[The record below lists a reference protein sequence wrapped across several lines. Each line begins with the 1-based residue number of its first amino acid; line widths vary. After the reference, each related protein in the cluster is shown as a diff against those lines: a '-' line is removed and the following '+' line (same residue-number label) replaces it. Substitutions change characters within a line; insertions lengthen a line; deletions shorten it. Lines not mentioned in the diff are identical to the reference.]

1 MKFTYHHDYP
11 KEQVTSTI
19 LDSTLIRR
27 LLRYFYPARWWMALS
42 FLLLLIARILDVLV
56 PLFIG
61 YIVHEILSSPH
72 ETSLFPKILSD
83 SLMVFLMLMGS
94 YLLDAG
100 NLFLR
105 NWIAEKAVYQMRT
118 MVFQHIQ
125 TMPIRFFDHNPVGR
139 MMTRTIHDVDQIDQ
153 MFSQGIIPIVSSFL
167 LFIAIFV
174 AIVWLNG
181 QLALMV
187 LLLIPILGYVTSQ
200 FRIKQKSSYEK
211 VRTVLSAMNG
221 FIQEHLMGASTVR
234 HFNLQKQERKKIEE
248 INDDYRMANLE
259 SIYNFSSFIAS
270 NEFIHQLMLIGSFV
284 LLAYISSSQGGFQ
297 AGTFFTFSLYAL
309 MVFRPITDLAERYNL
324 LQAAIAAARRV
335 FHILDQPTEND
346 KEINK
351 IHLDKI
357 HHISFDQVW
366 FAYEKE
372 HWVLRGISFE
382 VKEGESLAIVGFT
395 GEGKTTLISLLL
407 RFYEIQ
413 RGTIRINGR
422 DIKEYSLS
430 SLRKRFN
437 VVLQDPVIFSG
448 TIAENISLYKPD
460 FPEESLHSSIRY
472 VHLEDFVN
480 RFPDGLDHYLLERG
494 ISLSAGQ
501 MQLISL
507 ARAVAHNGDLFLLDE
522 ATANIDLMTE
532 KVIQEVLEKILEQK
546 TSLVIAHRLSTVQ
559 HAKRILVLDKGVIQE
574 SGTHQELLK
583 LGGIYEKLYRLQFQN
598 KI

>member
-1 MKFTYHHDYP
+1 MKFNYHHDYP
-11 KEQVTSTI
+11 KEQVISTVV
-19 LDSTLIRR
+19 DSTLIRR
-27 LLRYFYPARWWMALS
+27 LLRYFYPARWWMSLS
-42 FLLLLIARILDVLV
+42 FLLLLLARILDVLV
-56 PLFIG
+56 PIFIG
-61 YIVHEILSSPH
+61 YIVHEILTSPH
-72 ETSLFPKILSD
+72 EISLFSKILID
-83 SLMVFLMLMGS
+83 SLIVFFMLIGS
-94 YLLDAG
+94 YLLDTA

-105 NWIAEKAVYQMRT
+105 NWIAEKAVLKLRT
-118 MVFQHIQ
+118 RVFQHIQ
-125 TMPIRFFDHNPVGR
+125 AMPISFYDHNPVGR

-153 MFSQGIIPIVSSFL
+153 MFSEGVIPIVSSL
-167 LFIAIFV
+167 MLFIAIFV

-187 LLLIPILGYVTSQ
+187 LLLIPILWYLTSR
-200 FRIKQKSSYEK
+200 FRIQQKNCYEK

-234 HFNLQKQERKKIEE
+234 HFNLQKQERKKLEE

-284 LLAYISSSQGGFQ
+284 LLVHISNSHGGFQ

-324 LQAAIAAARRV
+324 LQAAMAAARRI
-335 FHILDQPTEND
+335 FHILDQSTENY
-346 KEINK
+346 EEANK

-357 HHISFDQVW
+357 HQISFDQVW
-366 FAYEKE
+366 FAYEKD
-372 HWVLRGISFE
+372 HWILRGITFE
-382 VKEGESLAIVGFT
+382 VKEGESIAIVGFT

-413 RGTIRINGR
+413 KGTIRINGR

-448 TIAENISLYKPD
+448 SIAENIALYKPE
-460 FPEESLHSSIRY
+460 FPEESIMSAIRY
-472 VHLEDFVN
+472 VHLENFVN
-480 RFPDGLDHYLLERG
+480 RFPDGVNHYLLERG
-494 ISLSAGQ
+494 ISLSVGQ
-501 MQLISL
+501 MQLLSL

-522 ATANIDLMTE
+522 ATANIDMMTE
-532 KVIQEVLEKILEQK
+532 KVIQDVLEKILEQK

-559 HAKRILVLDKGVIQE
+559 HATRILVLDKGLIKE
-574 SGTHQELLK
+574 SGNHQELLQ
-583 LGGIYEKLYRLQFQN
+583 LGGIYEKLYRLQFKN
-598 KI
+598 